1 MQDNKSTGTGSSAK
15 SQITVAVYM
24 FMEANSVINGPQL
37 VRVGI
42 EEYGLPFRSDCDQQ
56 VEQDDRF

>member
-1 MQDNKSTGTGSSAK
+1 
-15 SQITVAVYM
+15 M

-42 EEYGLPFRSDCDQQ
+42 EEYVTAFSIGIVDQQ
-56 VEQDDRF
+56 VGLPGLLA